1 MKLSGSQDLGQL
13 TYCTNIHK
21 GETWPETLAALR
33 ENVPSIRAEV
43 AGEVPFGIGLRL
55 SAAATRDLAD
65 GAALDELKAFLAE
78 NNAYVFT
85 INGFPFGDFHGV
97 RVKENVYSPDWADP
111 DRLDYTNW
119 LADLLAELLP
129 DGMTGSIST
138 VPGTFAPWAENGVEG
153 IVSNL
158 VRNAAHLVE
167 LRRRTGRHIT
177 LALEPEPCCML
188 ETIAEAIDFFTA
200 HLYSDAA
207 ARQLAEL
214 TGLSHEDAARALR
227 EHLGLCYD
235 VCHAAIEFEDPQGS
249 IAALRAAGIPI
260 FKLQLSSALR
270 FASVDSDTAAL
281 LAPFAEPT
289 YLHQVVGQ
297 KGASLDKWLDL
308 GPALEDID
316 KAIGSEWRV
325 HFHVPVF
332 LEDMGAFG
340 TTQAFLR
347 EILALHRQHPI
358 SGHLEVETYTWDV
371 LPEQYRGQPMSK
383 AIARELNWVRKELQ
397 Q

>member
-1 MKLSGSQDLGQL
+1 
-13 TYCTNIHK
+13 
-21 GETWPETLAALR
+21 
-33 ENVPSIRAEV
+33 
-43 AGEVPFGIGLRL
+43 
-55 SAAATRDLAD
+55 
-65 GAALDELKAFLAE
+65 
-78 NNAYVFT
+78 
-85 INGFPFGDFHGV
+85 
-97 RVKENVYSPDWADP
+97 
-111 DRLDYTNW
+111 
-119 LADLLAELLP
+119 
-129 DGMTGSIST
+129 MTGSIST

-188 ETIAEAIDFFTA
+188 ETIAEAIDFFTT

-214 TGLSHEDAARALR
+214 TGLSHEGAAKALR

-249 IAALRAAGIPI
+249 IADLRAAGIPI

-289 YLHQVVGQ
+289 YLHQVVGR
-297 KGASLDKWLDL
+297 KGAALDKWLDL

-332 LEDMGAFG
+332 LEDMGEFG

-347 EILALHRQHPI
+347 EILALHRQQPI
-358 SGHLEVETYTWDV
+358 SEHLEVETYTWDV